1 MSALSTRLRQ
11 LSAIHRQLTFALS
24 LSIITIV
31 TWCSSSCAQIPSIKE
46 SGDAALRN
54 HVSIEFLRTLPCGN
68 NPDIECQRWIKPDY
82 HRENGNAVY
91 REMRNPR
98 CWYHWEVDKT
108 GHIVRWRVES
118 THETDWW
125 WGKCDSLVPAGE
137 RFSPWFG
144 AEHEQLGSDPSS
156 R

>member
-31 TWCSSSCAQIPSIKE
+31 TWCSSSCTQIPNIKE

-68 NPDIECQRWIKPDY
+68 NPDIECQRWVKPDY

-118 THETDWW
+118 LSGEWSSRNF
-125 WGKCDSLVPAGE
+125 CDFLPPPGQ
-137 RFSPWFG
+137 RFSPWF
-144 AEHEQLGSDPSS
+144 ERKSE
-156 R
+156 